1 MSGYFG
7 GLPPPLQ
14 LCDLGQIVYMA
25 NSRGTKYSHNTKVAD
40 KKSEAYWNFDFTD
53 MGKYDVPALLH
64 SVFEISSV
72 NVLTKYDVVG
82 YDVGNMQYFY
92 ALT

>member
-1 MSGYFG
+1 
-7 GLPPPLQ
+7 
-14 LCDLGQIVYMA
+14 MA

-64 SVFEISSV
+64 SVFEISNADVYFPNDASV
-72 NVLTKYDVVG
+72 LRIHKYDVVG